1 MNVPLTLTAAYASM
15 HAMPR
20 ALAVERVGHS
30 YGGTGGWRLP
40 SHERERPHFIAD
52 APAGGTFDHAQK
64 LVEVLY
70 KL

>member
-30 YGGTGGWRLP
+30 YGGTGG
-40 SHERERPHFIAD
+40 
-52 APAGGTFDHAQK
+52 
-64 LVEVLY
+64 
-70 KL
+70 